1 MQTVRKVSFLIVAVI
16 LAFFGVFGII
26 RFHASAEGVTFHA
39 FVLLC
44 GAYLAVLALRRS
56 HS

>member
-1 MQTVRKVSFLIVAVI
+1 MQTLGKVAILICAAL
-16 LAFFGVFGII
+16 LAFFGVFGIV
-26 RFHASAEGVTFHA
+26 RFHASAEGVTFHV

-44 GAYLAVLALRRS
+44 GAYLATLALRRR

>member
-1 MQTVRKVSFLIVAVI
+1 MQTLRKVAILTCAAL
-16 LAFFGVFGII
+16 LAFFGVFGIV
-26 RFHASAEGVTFHA
+26 RFHASAGGVTFHA

-44 GAYLAVLALRRS
+44 GGYLAMLALRRR

>member
-1 MQTVRKVSFLIVAVI
+1 MQALRKPAILLCAAV
-16 LAFFGVFGII
+16 LAFFGVVGII
-26 RFHASAEGVTFHA
+26 RFHDSAGGVTFHA

-44 GAYLAVLALRRS
+44 GAYVASLAIRHR